1 MGRKASRETG
11 PESENKRRGEPGEC
25 SSKEIGMKL
34 PEVKEIDM
42 TEQVLVHE
50 RENPTLKLQETP
62 QSLRDREEKK
72 RK

>member
-1 MGRKASRETG
+1 MGRKAGRETG
-11 PESENKRRGEPGEC
+11 PESERRGEPGE
-25 SSKEIGMKL
+25 SPSEEIGLKL

-42 TEQVLVHE
+42 TEQVLGHE

-62 QSLRDREEKK
+62 QSLREREEKK